1 MSAEKKLTTKI
12 FRVLAAWFIDVITAL
27 FGEERTKY
35 LTALGQSAWAA
46 NNSVD
51 VGMVEN
57 AEVLNPLL
65 AQPGNEQIYTTQP
78 AWTFVEDDE
87 SVAEG
92 NRTRYQLGSYVEI
105 CTDGTYDTV
114 GTVKDHDSDTVRE
127 GYTLFPIPSLIYDT
141 DGNPHVVFPVWQ
153 ASGSFETKY
162 VNAAGQVS
170 DTAQTGFIEKKIFVG
185 SYGFAPMTLE
195 FKKNLNVYGGG
206 LDGFQWQ
213 EVSLISESS
222 VTVTGDAQT
231 GFTASV
237 PTTATVAV
245 GTWVRLTY
253 TESDASKTA
262 YGYVSAVGEDE
273 VTVTVVGACGTTVTK
288 VELYKPVGQ

>member
-1 MSAEKKLTTKI
+1 MP
-12 FRVLAAWFIDVITAL
+12 
-27 FGEERTKY
+27 
-35 LTALGQSAWAA
+35 
-46 NNSVD
+46 
-51 VGMVEN
+51 EN
-57 AEVLNPLL
+57 ALVLNPML
-65 AQPGNEQIYTTQP
+65 AQPGTEQIYTTQP
-78 AWTFVEDDE
+78 AWTFVEDDD

-92 NRTRYQLGSYVEI
+92 NRTRYQLGSTATIGNV
-105 CTDGTYDTV
+105 TY
-114 GTVKDHDSDTVRE
+114 
-127 GYTLFPIPSLIYDT
+127 PIPSLIYDT

-153 ASGSFETKY
+153 ASGSFQNKY
-162 VNAAGQVS
+162 VNEAGQVS
-170 DTAQTGFIEKKIFVG
+170 DTAQTGFTQKKIFVG
-185 SYGFAPMTLE
+185 SYGFAPMTIE

-213 EVSLISESS
+213 EVSLTSGES

-262 YGYVSAVGEDE
+262 YGYVSALGTGN
-273 VTVTVVGACGTTVTK
+273 VTVTVVGACGTTISK
-288 VELYKPVGQ
+288 VELYKPLQG

>member
-35 LTALGQSAWAA
+35 LTALGNSAWAA
-46 NNSVD
+46 GNSVN
-51 VGMVEN
+51 VGMPETF
-57 AEVLNPLL
+57 EVLNPML
-65 AQPGNEQIYTTQP
+65 AQPSTEQIYTTQP
-78 AWTFVEDDE
+78 QWDFDE
-87 SVAEG
+87 GESL
-92 NRTRYQLGSYVEI
+92 QLGSTW
-105 CTDGTYDTV
+105 TDTSVTPNKVY
-114 GTVKDHDSDTVRE
+114 
-127 GYTLFPIPSLIYDT
+127 PIPSLVYDT
-141 DGNPHVVFPVWQ
+141 DDNAHVVFPVWMW
-153 ASGSFETKY
+153 
-162 VNAAGQVS
+162 
-170 DTAQTGFIEKKIFVG
+170 DTTEEK
-185 SYGFAPMTLE
+185 YGFKPMPITYRH
-195 FKKNLNVYGGG
+195 NLNVYGGG

-262 YGYVSAVGEDE
+262 YGYVSALGEDE
-273 VTVTVVGACGTTVTK
+273 VTVTVVGTCGETVTK
-288 VELYKPVGQ
+288 VELYKP